1 MDKSTTLK
9 QLLIMKSE
17 CNLHKNCDTC
27 RCRRT
32 GCEKYKGLTDVE
44 PFSWKL
50 PTNADPELTLEELA
64 KAREICSN
72 CEEGCSHYHPYDDDS
87 VTETCPLRR
96 NNCCQ
101 FENDDELLPSDWVL
115 PKCDVSNTILRDFD
129 TLREPETVKLVGLAG
144 VSTEDLLKELE
155 RRQVSPE
162 MMTQFAIERK
172 AAQFKKK
179 HLDVIKAA
187 VTIHNY
193 CESTAEVRENDCR
206 SCFLYNRL
214 KDGCGVNWSEK
225 DLDDTILEL
234 CKDGTII

>member
-1 MDKSTTLK
+1 MDKSITLG
-9 QLLIMKSE
+9 QLLTIQHE
-17 CNLHKNCDTC
+17 CNLHKNCETC
-27 RCRRT
+27 RCRH
-32 GCEKYKGLTDVE
+32 GKCDKYKGLTDVE

-50 PTNADPELTLEELA
+50 PINADPELTLEDLT

-72 CEEGCSHYHPYDDDS
+72 CEGGCSYYHIEGDDS
-87 VTETCPLRR
+87 VTEECPLRR

-115 PKCDVSNTILRDFD
+115 PKCHVSNTVLTKSDVSEKVDLSGF
-129 TLREPETVKLVGLAG
+129 
-144 VSTEDLLKELE
+144 STEDILKELE

-162 MMTQFAIERK
+162 MMNQFAIERK
-172 AAQFKKK
+172 AVQFKKD

-187 VTIHNY
+187 ITIHKY

-225 DLDDTILEL
+225 DLDENILEL

>member
-1 MDKSTTLK
+1 MDKSITLG
-9 QLLIMKSE
+9 QLLTIQHE

-27 RCRRT
+27 RCRH
-32 GCEKYKGLTDVE
+32 GKCDKYKGLTDVE

-50 PTNADPELTLEELA
+50 PTNADPELTLEELT
-64 KAREICSN
+64 KAHMICNS
-72 CEEGCSHYHPYDDDS
+72 CLEGCGSYHPVDYITEECPFYENGDCQYDKDS
-87 VTETCPLRR
+87 ELR
-96 NNCCQ
+96 
-101 FENDDELLPSDWVL
+101 PHDWIL

-129 TLREPETVKLVGLAG
+129 TLREPETVKSVGLAG
-144 VSTEDLLKELE
+144 VSTEELLKELG

-162 MMTQFAIERK
+162 IMNQFAVERK
-172 AAQFKKK
+172 AAQFKKE

-193 CESTAEVRENDCR
+193 CESTAEARENDCR

-214 KDGCGVNWSEK
+214 KSSCGVNWSEK
-225 DLDDTILEL
+225 DLDENIIEL